1 MYRCTAVYRSAAAI
15 AHGFWAHIR
24 SPPRIDKPPFSRWGG
39 DRLELLVTF
48 VVCCRTASDS
58 STAAWLN
65 PLSLGLKIDQ
75 SQKDVQ
81 LGLNRL
87 RLPRHQH
94 PAQRPTRLTCT
105 RAVVMRS
112 I

>member
-15 AHGFWAHIR
+15 AHGFWAHIM

-75 SQKDVQ
+75 SQKMSNSDSTASDFRDTSTP
-81 LGLNRL
+81 LNGRRVSL
-87 RLPRHQH
+87 
-94 PAQRPTRLTCT
+94 AQGQW
-105 RAVVMRS
+105 
-112 I
+112 